1 MTTGTMHSGGNVT
14 AGAAR
19 LGVCPAAALQDSVI
33 TAAPAYANPW
43 LDGVIGKQASHRF
56 TTDRPTR
63 RPLECFP

>member
-19 LGVCPAAALQDSVI
+19 LGVCPAALPVNSAI
-33 TAAPAYANPW
+33 AASPYATTW
-43 LDGVIGKQASHRF
+43 LDGVIGKQAHRF

>member
-1 MTTGTMHSGGNVT
+1 MTTGTMHSGGFVS

-19 LGVCPAAALQDSVI
+19 LGVCPAAASSVSPVI
-33 TAAPAYANPW
+33 AAPAYANPW
-43 LDGVIGKQASHRF
+43 LDGVIGKQDHRF

>member
-1 MTTGTMHSGGNVT
+1 MTTGTMHSGGFVT

-19 LGVCPAAALQDSVI
+19 LGVCPAAVSANPVI
-33 TAAPAYANPW
+33 AAPAYANPW
-43 LDGVIGKQASHRF
+43 LEGVIGKQHRF